1 MRKTGFIIGVIL
13 VLVVITVGIVR
24 LLRSTQPAFNDSDL
38 RPTRVQLAM
47 RSNGFPLLL
56 EAGKLLAVTELEESA
71 LAGLGAGPSW
81 DDAQAQDFLKANE
94 ASLISMHRAWSCPH
108 LQVDAIT
115 NFDAEFPYLR
125 EWRKLASLALVE
137 ARLSF
142 HGGNETEAFDRAM
155 GVVRFGHRVEESGG
169 GTLHYLVGSAIKS
182 QEVECLRRFG
192 DDTQLPADKLLSVAR
207 QLKGF
212 EVNQDGLREALRME
226 YATKADMFD
235 GFPSNFLTNSSG
247 LPIAA
252 PPFIY
257 SAARSKGGLAAQ
269 IRLTIAA
276 MTNCYAIGMK
286 AIPTAKTNV
295 SPIWLLLRGNA
306 VGTILNEMSLS
317 SREKILARKCREN
330 VSLRATRAALAL
342 RVFQMTNGRN
352 AQSVEELLP
361 DFLET
366 VLLDDFDGKPLRYSP
381 KLKVIYSVGD
391 DLTDDGGVQ
400 STNRLKSADLVFPF
414 NF

>member
-1 MRKTGFIIGVIL
+1 MRKTAIILGIVL
-13 VLVVITVGIVR
+13 VLAVTTVGVFR
-24 LLRSTQPAFNDSDL
+24 LLRSTQQTFNDTDL
-38 RPTRVQLAM
+38 RPTRAQLAIG
-47 RSNGFPLLL
+47 SNGFPLLL

-71 LAGLGAGPSW
+71 LSELRTGSSW
-81 DDAQAQDFLKANE
+81 DEGQARDFLKANE
-94 ASLISMHRAWSCPH
+94 ASLTTMRRAWLCPH

-125 EWRKLASLALVE
+125 EWRKLTCLTLIE
-137 ARLSF
+137 ARSSF
-142 HGGNETEAFDRAM
+142 HGGNETEAFDMAM
-155 GVVRFGHRVEESGG
+155 EVVRFGHRIEESGG
-169 GTLHYLVGSAIKS
+169 GILHYLVGSAIKS
-182 QEVECLRRFG
+182 QGLESLRRFA
-192 DDTQLPADKLLSVAR
+192 DDTRLPADKLQSVTR
-207 QLKGF
+207 QLKDF
-212 EVNQDGLREALRME
+212 EANQDGLREALKVE
-226 YATKADMFD
+226 YATQADMFD
-235 GFPSNFLTNSSG
+235 GFPSNVVTNSSG

-252 PPFIY
+252 PPFVY
-257 SAARSKGGLAAQ
+257 SATRSKAELAAQ

-330 VSLRATRAALAL
+330 ASLRATRTVLAL
-342 RVFQMTNGRN
+342 RAFQMTNGRN
-352 AQSVEELLP
+352 PQSLEELLP
-361 DFLET
+361 DFLEAIP
-366 VLLDDFDGKPLRYSP
+366 LDDYDGKPLRYSP
-381 KLKVIYSVGD
+381 SLKVVHSVGD
-391 DLTDDGGVQ
+391 NLTDDGGVQ